1 LKKNFHTCSQ
11 SPDWEQKKITIKQTK
26 TQIMKKF
33 ISDSL
38 LSVIFISNSLFA
50 KWTLQPSGTI
60 ALLKSVSAISDQI
73 C

>member
-1 LKKNFHTCSQ
+1 
-11 SPDWEQKKITIKQTK
+11 
-26 TQIMKKF
+26 MKKF